1 MAACVEG
8 IVVCLLTWRLLSAFQ
23 IINSIFFLSIFGV
36 WHSILAKGNRTCIIC
51 FKEEIFV
58 YFVFKVSKAKSLA
71 LHFAIF
77 CHIWLGWAYCHGLV
91 CDTKP

>member
-58 YFVFKVSKAKSLA
+58 YFVFKVSKAKSSAFRNFLPHLA
-71 LHFAIF
+71 R
-77 CHIWLGWAYCHGLV
+77 LGILPWPGL
-91 CDTKP
+91 